1 MASKDLHKD
10 ADVKQQQL
18 WECAHS
24 PAPPVF
30 IRGSA
35 GENEQAVHPSRH
47 NAGEVVSIQPQIQ
60 TSSQCAELRR
70 NLAHQLVFVKPP
82 CTIEARCY
90 DASWVVTT
98 MHIV

>member
-47 NAGEVVSIQPQIQ
+47 NAGEVVVIQPQID
-60 TSSQCAELRR
+60 SFVRKCAELRR
-70 NLAHQLVFVKPP
+70 NLVGQHVVVEPPIFVMYFLNSFILVDK
-82 CTIEARCY
+82 A
-90 DASWVVTT
+90 
-98 MHIV
+98 